1 MKVAVTTLAFCVA
14 ALLALGLVM
23 IYSASLALVNVRT
36 HTEVGAHLLQMQL
49 IWSALGFIAC
59 AVMAMLDY
67 ALLKKLAWPVFI
79 GALVL
84 AACVFVPHVG
94 ITLNGAHRWIKL
106 PGATFQPSELV
117 KIALII
123 MLAWY
128 CDHSQRKMDTFK
140 RGIIFPGII
149 IAAALGLIF
158 IEPDRGTTILLA
170 AVSGMMLLVAGVRPK
185 HLLLPALGGAA
196 ALLFSIL
203 HDPMRMNRI
212 LAWLHPKDH
221 LQDAALQGHQALIA
235 LGSGGVTGLGLGNG
249 LQKMGFVSEL
259 PSDFI
264 FAIIGEELGLIA
276 TLLVVV
282 AFLLIAICGIFI
294 ALNSRD
300 NFGCLLASGV
310 TFLISL
316 QAAINIGV
324 VTSVL
329 PTKGL
334 ALPFISSGGSSLLVM
349 LAGVGI
355 LLSVAR
361 RAPAR
366 EKPVREKISE
376 PVIEAGDNPFAAR
389 AT

>member
-1 MKVAVTTLAFCVA
+1 MKVAVTTLVLCVA
-14 ALLALGLVM
+14 ALLGLGVVM
-23 IYSASLALVNVRT
+23 IYSASLAQVNPRT
-36 HTEVGAHLLQMQL
+36 HAEVGAHLLQMQL
-49 IWSALGFIAC
+49 VWGALGFVVCVVTAIF
-59 AVMAMLDY
+59 DY
-67 ALLKKLAWPVFI
+67 ALLKKFAWPVFI

-84 AACVFVPHVG
+84 AASVFIPHFG
-94 ITLNGAHRWIKL
+94 IKLNGAHRWI
-106 PGATFQPSELV
+106 GRFGFTFQPSELV
-117 KIALII
+117 KIALVI

-170 AVSGMMLLVAGVRPK
+170 AVSGMMLLVAGVRPQ

-196 ALLFSIL
+196 ALAFSIL
-203 HDPMRMNRI
+203 HSPLRMNRI
-212 LAWLHPKDH
+212 AAWLHPQDH
-221 LQDAALQGHQALIA
+221 LQDAALQGHQAMIA

-249 LQKMGFVSEL
+249 LQKLGFVSEIQ
-259 PSDFI
+259 SDFI
-264 FAIIGEELGLIA
+264 FANIGEELGLIA
-276 TLLVVV
+276 TLLVVL
-282 AFLLIAICGIFI
+282 AFLLIAICGIYI
-294 ALNSRD
+294 ALHSRD

-349 LAGVGI
+349 LVGVGI

-361 RAPAR
+361 CAPAR

-376 PVIEAGDNPFAAR
+376 PVIEAGENPFAAR